1 MQQPLLLLKTQNH
14 CKLQRFALCFT
25 VCFTVRFTAF
35 HSAAPIS
42 LQPKVCRGKFPI
54 SNAIKSSSG
63 PVNLQLVCENHPS
76 LERKACKRLTTS
88 LLAQHYE
95 TLLRDGL
102 RCRCL
107 IITSNSN
114 SVFSSRAS
122 CQNQAHQ
129 LGPPQCRIAAAEC
142 YLCVLNCTKRDT
154 LCPQRVQPRIQKL
167 RLQIIKFRFQ
177 NAKQYL
183 QKNTQCGLRFGN
195 RFLTPKWGIAIRL
208 IYFCNNNGA
217 DSHFGSRFPAPKMG
231 ANFESFFRIS
241 R

>member
-25 VCFTVRFTAF
+25 VCFTVRFTAL
-35 HSAAPIS
+35 HSAVRVSLRFTAFYSAARIS

-63 PVNLQLVCENHPS
+63 PVNLQRVCENHPS

-88 LLAQHYE
+88 LLAQHYK

-122 CQNQAHQ
+122 CQNRAHQ
-129 LGPPQCRIAAAEC
+129 LGLPSTLPSASATSCRSLSDEGGSLAWTRNPMTGRKLWCNHCGCHFTVPNSAAASGIHPYSANSASRTGNLFLALVPNPC
-142 YLCVLNCTKRDT
+142 KR
-154 LCPQRVQPRIQKL
+154 CEN
-167 RLQIIKFRFQ
+167 FRH
-177 NAKQYL
+177 
-183 QKNTQCGLRFGN
+183 
-195 RFLTPKWGIAIRL
+195 P
-208 IYFCNNNGA
+208 
-217 DSHFGSRFPAPKMG
+217 
-231 ANFESFFRIS
+231 
-241 R
+241 

>member
-25 VCFTVRFTAF
+25 VCFTVRFTAL
-35 HSAAPIS
+35 HSAARIS

-54 SNAIKSSSG
+54 SNATKSSSG

-76 LERKACKRLTTS
+76 LERKACKRKRLTTS

-142 YLCVLNCTKRDT
+142 YLCVLNFTKRDT
-154 LCPQRVQPRIQKL
+154 LCQQRVQPRIQKL
-167 RLQIIKFRFQ
+167 ALANYQIPLSKCQAIPSKKHTMRPPFWES
-177 NAKQYL
+177 
-183 QKNTQCGLRFGN
+183 
-195 RFLTPKWGIAIRL
+195 FL
-208 IYFCNNNGA
+208 N
-217 DSHFGSRFPAPKMG
+217 PKMG
-231 ANFESFFRIS
+231 DRYTPHLLLQ
-241 R
+241 